1 MDINAESITFP
12 REMCYICSIGYG
24 EILIVDYTI
33 RSESTLKKKRK
44 GERSEREESYLVSI
58 DQR

>member
-1 MDINAESITFP
+1 MDINAESITYL

-33 RSESTLKKKRK
+33 RSESTLKNKK
-44 GERSEREESYLVSI
+44 ERERGARERKAI
-58 DQR
+58 WFQ